1 MKPTGYTDGL
11 LRKSIEGAMIGTM
24 SKMRWSLLM
33 IADATES
40 AEPAILQDFNG
51 RYQRP
56 CKVATAKQQAF
67 IGPRI

>member
-11 LRKSIEGAMIGTM
+11 LRKSIEGAMIGTI
-24 SKMRWSLLM
+24 WSLSM